1 MKFEKLIIFWLLFAA
16 VALSSG
22 CGVFVNNKSTATKT
36 VPGGELDLVNANNNS
51 TATRTVSGGER
62 NFATALQYIKKGNEY
77 SARGQLERVINGPK
91 LSGITDEALFRL
103 AIFNL
108 RDEDS
113 KGEAN
118 ARKLLERLLREFP
131 KSIWSYQ
138 ADPLLE
144 YIQDTADL
152 RARLHELK
160 GLRNQNLSLSR
171 DNKELRQSIEKI
183 KNLDMELEQ
192 KIRR

>member
-1 MKFEKLIIFWLLFAA
+1 MNFEKLIIFWLLFAS

-22 CGVFVNNKSTATKT
+22 CGVFVNKNATATGT
-36 VPGGELDLVNANNNS
+36 VSGGERNSATVNS
-51 TATRTVSGGER
+51 TAIRTVSDGER

-77 SARGQLERVINGPK
+77 SARGQLERVVNGPK
-91 LSGITDEALFRL
+91 LAGITDEALFRL

-138 ADPLLE
+138 ADPLLV
-144 YIQDTADL
+144 YIQDTANL
-152 RARLHELK
+152 RARLLELK
-160 GLRNQNLSLSR
+160 ALRNQNLSLSR

-183 KNLDMELEQ
+183 KNLDLELEQ